1 MEFGEVETTLYYD
14 SESPVL
20 TLTVTPDNATN
31 KDIEWTSS
39 NPDFMQVDATGKL
52 EIVKFAYNEII
63 KITATN
69 VESGISAFVEFK
81 MAIKKAKIEDYGII
95 EIKGYEFNDPYN
107 SSKKLKIEFDI
118 LDRNIGATK
127 LYDPAGNDEANKASI
142 GDFFQFGNSIPVGTV
157 EGLNMYY
164 EKEAKGTEL
173 DWSDA
178 KNTPCPEGWRLL
190 TKEELSLLASA
201 MEIADPYY
209 GGDQS
214 EADMDA
220 AEAFEEKVRI
230 PNSGQYKI
238 DGDTEADRKSN
249 NPVLYLPKAK
259 YLWGGQITMVD
270 GANKTSK
277 RGINTAAS
285 FEYNYFPLGTANA
298 EVNTARPLR
307 CAK

>member
-164 EKEAKGTEL
+164 EK
-173 DWSDA
+173 
-178 KNTPCPEGWRLL
+178 
-190 TKEELSLLASA
+190 
-201 MEIADPYY
+201 
-209 GGDQS
+209 
-214 EADMDA
+214 
-220 AEAFEEKVRI
+220 
-230 PNSGQYKI
+230 
-238 DGDTEADRKSN
+238 
-249 NPVLYLPKAK
+249 
-259 YLWGGQITMVD
+259 
-270 GANKTSK
+270 
-277 RGINTAAS
+277 
-285 FEYNYFPLGTANA
+285 
-298 EVNTARPLR
+298 
-307 CAK
+307 